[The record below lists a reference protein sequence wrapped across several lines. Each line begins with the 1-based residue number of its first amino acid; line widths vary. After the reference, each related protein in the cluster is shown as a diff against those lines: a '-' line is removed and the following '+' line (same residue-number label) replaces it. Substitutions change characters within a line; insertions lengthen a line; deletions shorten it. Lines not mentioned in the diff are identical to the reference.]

1 MYKVSDLTDKL
12 GVARSTINDWLKS
25 YDQFIDYS
33 LQGKRKIYSQ
43 RTLDVLLEVNDLRSS
58 GLSSHEIREELEK
71 RHPLN
76 GEVQEQKEITVE
88 APKNNDSSTEIAAPI
103 LFNDESLALM
113 NKEQTEQLVAI
124 INDRLQ
130 GVNTIKENINN
141 RLDNIDERLGQ
152 INLADKIEVKKSSA
166 ALYFFILL
174 IIFAIVGAGAFFAVE
189 QFTKLSNERVALEKK
204 NSELTTASQYI
215 SEKLDNVDT
224 KLQTETKLNAETKA
238 EYQRSLKQQRQ
249 DFKEEIKRLK
259 AEAKK
264 TNDTGKLYQ
273 TQIIELKDNLAKQQK
288 ILLEKIIKANKINT
302 KNSEET
308 AKANKIISKQNKIN
322 GDLTDKINNL
332 VNKLKIIEKNKKSAT
347 KEISKTTTKPINAV
361 SK

>member
-76 GEVQEQKEITVE
+76 GEIQDQKEITDE
-88 APKNNDSSTEIAAPI
+88 APKSNDSSLEITAPM
-103 LFNDESLALM
+103 LFNNESLALM

-141 RLDNIDERLGQ
+141 RLDSIDDRLEQ
-152 INLADKIEVKKSSA
+152 INLTDKIEVKKSSA

-174 IIFAIVGAGAFFAVE
+174 IIVAIVGVGAFFAVE
-189 QFTKLSNERVALEKK
+189 QFTKLSNQRVVLEKK
-204 NSELTTASQYI
+204 NSELTAASQHI
-215 SEKLDNVDT
+215 SEKLDNVD
-224 KLQTETKLNAETKA
+224 KQLQTETKLNAESKA
-238 EYQRSLKQQRQ
+238 EYQRNLALQRQ
-249 DFKEEIKRLK
+249 DFKEDIKRLK
-259 AEAKK
+259 AESQK
-264 TNDTGKLYQ
+264 TNDLSKLYQ
-273 TQIIELKDNLAKQQK
+273 TQIMELKDDLAKQQK
-288 ILLEKIIKANKINT
+288 ILVEKIIKANKINT

-308 AKANKIISKQNKIN
+308 AKANKTIAEQNKIN
-322 GDLTDKINNL
+322 GALTDKINNL
-332 VNKLKIIEKNKKSAT
+332 VDKLKIIEKNKINKPKDVIQT
-347 KEISKTTTKPINAV
+347 PKEPTSTVGK
-361 SK
+361 